1 MTAIPPVAILAGG
14 LGTRLGE
21 RTAKHAKSMIE
32 VAGEPFI
39 AHQLRLLHRQGC
51 REVVLCVGHRMHD
64 IQDYVGDGAKFGI
77 KVNYSY
83 DGEKLLGT
91 GGAVR
96 KALPLLGPS
105 FLLTYGDSYL
115 DIDLRSIVDAFDQA
129 GRLGLMTVFHNAGR
143 WDTSNI
149 EFEDGRIV
157 DYSKQPTPTM
167 RHIDYGLLALHAEA
181 FDTVSDAAF
190 DLAVLC
196 RRLIAQGEMAGYEVT
211 TRFYEI
217 GSPNGLAE
225 TEAYILAYL
234 NNGRT
239 V

>member
-21 RTAKHAKSMIE
+21 RTANRAKSMIE

-39 AHQLRLLHRQGC
+39 AHQLRLLRRQGC
-51 REVVLCVGHRMHD
+51 RQVVLCVGHRVRD

-77 KVNYSY
+77 AVRYSY
-83 DGEKLLGT
+83 DGETLLGT

-96 KALPLLGPS
+96 KALPLLGPE

-115 DIDLRSIVDAFDQA
+115 DIDLTPIVAAFERA
-129 GRLGLMTVFHNAGR
+129 GRLGLMTVFHNADR

-149 EFEDGRIV
+149 EFKNGRIV
-157 DYSKQPTPTM
+157 DYSKQRTPAM
-167 RHIDYGLLALHAEA
+167 RHIDYGLLALRAEA
-181 FDTVSDAAF
+181 FDAVADEAF

-217 GSPNGLAE
+217 GSPTGLAE
-225 TEAYILAYL
+225 TEAYILAHPDT
-234 NNGRT
+234 GRT
-239 V
+239 A